1 MAQSESH
8 ATNRAGPFVAGSTS
22 SELIALASQP
32 DLALRILEQEERIRD
47 YYARCE
53 ALRSA
58 ASEFFLDYHNCPA
71 NCSEFVA
78 THYNKRG
85 YCNK

>member
-32 DLALRILEQEERIRD
+32 DLALRILEQEEQSRD
-47 YYARCE
+47 YYKARCD
-53 ALRSA
+53 ALGSA
-58 ASEFFLDYHNCPA
+58 ASEFFFRL
-71 NCSEFVA
+71 
-78 THYNKRG
+78 
-85 YCNK
+85 